1 MQGEESSHGPW
12 YLAWRAT
19 VRVKETRKKIGSVD
33 WRLPEGQRVFWV
45 GVVER
50 MIWKVRTW
58 WLENGMETW

>member
-1 MQGEESSHGPW
+1 M
-12 YLAWRAT
+12 
-19 VRVKETRKKIGSVD
+19 RVKETRKKIGSVD